1 MCYNTIS
8 KLDQLMKIAFLL
20 YPTLHVKTDE
30 DTSFWILY
38 ELKRRGHVV
47 YHFESKDMAWM
58 GGRVVARLSKSS
70 LDPQNGF
77 VRTRQETAWT
87 RLDGMDLIFIRKE
100 PPFDNEYLYNLQ
112 LLSLLKDDVIILND
126 PEAIAMCNEKMFI
139 LNFVDMIPD
148 LLVTSD
154 CAEATRFIRA
164 LKSAAVIKPLNNKGG
179 AGIVKTDAK
188 DRNLPSFLELATQ
201 KNSTKI
207 MIQRYIPENA
217 KGDTRILLLDG
228 ELLGSFVRK
237 PTKRDFRANLS
248 VGGTMHKAH
257 LTKRHMAIAERV
269 GSECKRRGL
278 AFVGLDVIGPYLS
291 EINVTSPSG
300 IPEIHKLTGLSL
312 EKKIADFIEGL

>member
-1 MCYNTIS
+1 
-8 KLDQLMKIAFLL
+8 MKIAFLL

-38 ELKRRGHVV
+38 ELKRRGHTV
-47 YHFESKDMAWM
+47 YHFESKDMAWID
-58 GGRVVARLSKSS
+58 GKVVAKLSVSA
-70 LDPQNGF
+70 LDAQKGF
-77 VRTRQETAWT
+77 LRTKQDAAWT
-87 RLDGMDLIFIRKE
+87 QLDDVGLIFIRKE

-112 LLSLLKDDVIILND
+112 LLSLLKDNVIVLND

-139 LNFVDMIPD
+139 LNFPDMIPD
-148 LLVTSD
+148 LLVTSS
-154 CAEATRFIRA
+154 CEEAARFIRS
-164 LKSAAVIKPLNNKGG
+164 LKSSAVIKPLNNKGG
-179 AGIVKTDAK
+179 AGIVKTDFG

-228 ELLGSFVRK
+228 ELLGAFVRK

-248 VGGTMHKAH
+248 IGGTMHRARLK
-257 LTKRHMAIAERV
+257 KRDLEIAERV
-269 GSECKRRGL
+269 GKECKQRGL
-278 AFVGLDVIGPYLS
+278 SFVGLDVIGPYLS

-300 IPEIHKLTGLSL
+300 IPEIRKLTGLSL
-312 EKKIADFIEGL
+312 EKKVADFIERL